1 MGRPKRLYPHGR
13 YRLRTPRQI
22 ENDKPYPL
30 DLEYTWDRQAVR
42 RTTNL
47 FIKVTDCNQNGEWT
61 RRDQSLGEILVF
73 SAVCDRRISEIAQFV
88 ALKFPK

>member
-47 FIKVTDCNQNGEWT
+47 FIKVTDWNQSGTMDEAKSGPRMGRNT
-61 RRDQSLGEILVF
+61 NV
-73 SAVCDRRISEIAQFV
+73 
-88 ALKFPK
+88 